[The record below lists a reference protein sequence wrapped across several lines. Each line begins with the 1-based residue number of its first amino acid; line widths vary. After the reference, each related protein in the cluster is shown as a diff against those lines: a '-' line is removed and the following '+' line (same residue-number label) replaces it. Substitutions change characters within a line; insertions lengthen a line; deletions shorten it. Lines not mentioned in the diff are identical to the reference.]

1 LEYDFF
7 NCHVNLFHTYI
18 DSDFFCS
25 VLSILTLSSM
35 VVVYFGR
42 NRKFSPENYSKFTT
56 AVFISMKE
64 IFGFLSRSISVR
76 DGH

>member
-1 LEYDFF
+1 L
-7 NCHVNLFHTYI
+7 
-18 DSDFFCS
+18 S
-25 VLSILTLSSM
+25 VLTLFAM